1 MFSLNL
7 QSLYFSGR
15 AEARPALSVRPKVFT
30 VAHRMFSCLA
40 LSIEIRKDGEEY
52 KKYLC
57 FSHLSG
63 KLAKIHW
70 YRERDQKGKP
80 RKSAAMGCVLLS
92 LAKNY
97 QILFSQET
105 AIWLLV
111 LLLPP

>member
-30 VAHRMFSCLA
+30 VAHRTFSCLA

-80 RKSAAMGCVLLS
+80 RKSAAMGCVLS